1 MKAFLKMRERELE
14 EEAKNKDLNNIAKCS
29 YNNALNRGRIQE
41 NMTHEEIADGILEE
55 FTEFI
60 GASETK
66 PSEHIPE
73 FSEAAE
79 ELADIAI
86 CCFTEL
92 CRMNVDVQRIITE
105 KVRYNMTREQQ

>member
-1 MKAFLKMRERELE
+1 
-14 EEAKNKDLNNIAKCS
+14 
-29 YNNALNRGRIQE
+29 
-41 NMTHEEIADGILEE
+41 MTHEEIADGILEE

-60 GASETK
+60 GASDTE

-73 FSEAAE
+73 FTEAVE

-92 CRMNVDVQRIITE
+92 YRMNVDVERIILE
-105 KVRYNMTREQQ
+105 KVKFNENIE